1 MLEMFN
7 TTWLFEMSRG
17 LNVNFFTFGDMVTP
31 PQKHPL
37 VQLCIHE
44 AVEVVNNLRPPQMEK
59 RPWNLK
65 FFITR
70 SGGICKESSIPHI
83 SVGAILE
90 EEPQLKVVD
99 VGVAR
104 SHQVDQ
110 IQVGVEIRHDL
121 HLVDERGK
129 LSDVQRVVD
138 RFNSDLKIFDTWLKV
153 NFCHVVK
160 GMRVVVFK
168 DLRTTHT
175 FVSDPG

>member
-1 MLEMFN
+1 MRMFLAARSPCMIRRDSRYCMLEMFN

-70 SGGICKESSIPHI
+70 SGGICKESSQYLI
-83 SVGAILE
+83 SPWG
-90 EEPQLKVVD
+90 QYSR
-99 VGVAR
+99 R
-104 SHQVDQ
+104 SHSSRSSMLESQDP
-110 IQVGVEIRHDL
+110 IRL
-121 HLVDERGK
+121 T
-129 LSDVQRVVD
+129 
-138 RFNSDLKIFDTWLKV
+138 RFRWGSRFVMIFISSMSEE
-153 NFCHVVK
+153 N
-160 GMRVVVFK
+160 
-168 DLRTTHT
+168 
-175 FVSDPG
+175 